1 MNETNGV
8 KGVQRMAII
17 DVVKFEGPPDVYAW
31 RHPNQELSTWSQLIV
46 HETQEAILF
55 KEGQALDSFSAGRYT
70 LSTANIPIL
79 SNFVNL
85 PFGGESPFTAEVWF
99 VNKLSSLDVKWG
111 TSSPLELQDPK
122 FNIIVSVR
130 AYGQFGIQIVDAR
143 KFLLKLVGTLPTF
156 DQDTLIKYYRGVLMS
171 NINEIISSYI
181 VHKKISVV
189 EINAYAAE
197 ISKHIE
203 EAIAPA
209 FEEMGISLLNFYV
222 DSINTP
228 TDDPAAQRIK
238 AALAK
243 KAEMDIIGYT
253 YQEERSFDTMEDA
266 AKNPGSSAAVIGSGL
281 GLGFGM
287 AAPMYEAAHQM
298 AGNLTMQA
306 AAVASTKQR
315 SCLNCGSLNS
325 ETARFCSDCGQALTA
340 PAANRQQQRT
350 CSDCGN
356 PLLPN
361 AKFCENCGDPYNP
374 CPSCGYDFAIGM
386 SSCPKCGTSLPKVCR
401 ECGEWVDAKAK
412 FCPSCGA
419 SCALKCGSCNHE
431 ILPGQ
436 KFCMECG
443 AKLT

>member
-1 MNETNGV
+1 
-8 KGVQRMAII
+8 MAII

-197 ISKHIE
+197 ISKHIRGGHRAGIRGNGDFFAE
-203 EAIAPA
+203 LLCRFDQHADGRSRRPA
-209 FEEMGISLLNFYV
+209 
-222 DSINTP
+222 D
-228 TDDPAAQRIK
+228 Q
-238 AALAK
+238 
-243 KAEMDIIGYT
+243 
-253 YQEERSFDTMEDA
+253 
-266 AKNPGSSAAVIGSGL
+266 SGL
-281 GLGFGM
+281 GQKSRNGHHRVYIPGRTFFRHDGRCRQKPRQQRRRHRFGTWVRIRHGRTDVRSRPSNGRKSDHASCCRRKHQTEKLLKLRKPQFGNGPVLFRLRPGFDG
-287 AAPMYEAAHQM
+287 PCGEP
-298 AGNLTMQA
+298 A
-306 AAVASTKQR
+306 AAANLQRLRESASPQR
-315 SCLNCGSLNS
+315 QVLRELRRSL
-325 ETARFCSDCGQALTA
+325 Q
-340 PAANRQQQRT
+340 
-350 CSDCGN
+350 
-356 PLLPN
+356 
-361 AKFCENCGDPYNP
+361 
-374 CPSCGYDFAIGM
+374 
-386 SSCPKCGTSLPKVCR
+386 SLPFLRV
-401 ECGEWVDAKAK
+401 
-412 FCPSCGA
+412 
-419 SCALKCGSCNHE
+419 
-431 ILPGQ
+431 
-436 KFCMECG
+436 
-443 AKLT
+443 